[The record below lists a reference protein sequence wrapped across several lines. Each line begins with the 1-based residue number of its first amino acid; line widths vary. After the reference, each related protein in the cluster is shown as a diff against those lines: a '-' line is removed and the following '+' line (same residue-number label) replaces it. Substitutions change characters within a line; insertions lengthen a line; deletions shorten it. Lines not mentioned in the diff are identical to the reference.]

1 MKLNCIVVDDSTI
14 QRMTITKL
22 INDTTSLYLVGD
34 FANALEAKNSLN
46 HNKVDLIFLD
56 IEMPLIN
63 GFVLLDGL
71 KVKPQIVF
79 ITSKADYA
87 VKAFDYEATDFLQ
100 KPISKERFQKAVKKA
115 LELHQLRNE
124 VHEDHGES
132 IIIKS
137 NLKKL
142 KIYTSK
148 IKWIEAYGDY
158 IKVITDDENHLVFW
172 IVSAV
177 IIAPCSILGDLLESL
192 FKRNMGI
199 KDSGNILPGHG
210 GILDRFDATL
220 LTVPF
225 FLTWVAIYTY
235 F

>member
-1 MKLNCIVVDDSTI
+1 MKLNCIVVDDSAI

-22 INDTTSLYLVGD
+22 VNESTNLNLVGD
-34 FANALEAKNSLN
+34 FANALEAKNAIN
-46 HNKVDLIFLD
+46 NNNVDLIFLD

-63 GFVLLDGL
+63 GFDLLDGL
-71 KVKPQIVF
+71 KQKPQIVF

-100 KPISKERFQKAVKKA
+100 KPISKERFLKAVKKA

-124 VHEDHGES
+124 VPEDLGEA

-148 IKWIEAYGDY
+148 IKWVEAFGDY
-158 IKVITDDENHLVFW
+158 IKVITDEDNHLVLSTMKSFEKELPEGKFVRVHKSY
-172 IVSAV
+172 IVNLERVEKFNSKFAEIGKTKIPISRNKKEV
-177 IIAPCSILGDLLESL
+177 I
-192 FKRNMGI
+192 
-199 KDSGNILPGHG
+199 
-210 GILDRFDATL
+210 T
-220 LTVPF
+220 T
-225 FLTWVAIYTY
+225 AIENL
-235 F
+235 